1 MVKYPSIYTG
11 QNFKTKKS
19 EFLPLGATVYNENF
33 AKSYPPFDKSK
44 VDKYNKGT
52 IEENWQLL
60 RKSLNRWDQHR
71 FQLEYKYSSSS
82 NGTSTIMLPKIVS
95 GD

>member
-1 MVKYPSIYTG
+1 MSDLDHLMSLVIHEAKSDRSEP
-11 QNFKTKKS
+11 KKKS
-19 EFLPLGATVYNENF
+19 VFLPPGATVYNENF

-44 VDKYNKGT
+44 VEKYDKATT

-71 FQLEYKYSSSS
+71 F
-82 NGTSTIMLPKIVS
+82 
-95 GD
+95 